1 MSSHNL
7 DPVSQQSTSQD
18 TAAGVRAKPPEPTAY
33 ASSQPPRGLL
43 AAALSVCIAGLL
55 VSAYLTYEHFT
66 ASSTLA
72 CPNTGTI
79 NCAKVTTS
87 EYSRLA
93 GIPIAVLGLLFFA
106 GMTLLCTPPLW
117 RQRTPWPGRARLA
130 AATTGLLF
138 VFYLVWAELFRINA
152 ICLWCTVVHAL
163 TLALF
168 AVLAVVQALA
178 PTAVDG
184 GAGR

>member
-1 MSSHNL
+1 MSM
-7 DPVSQQSTSQD
+7 
-18 TAAGVRAKPPEPTAY
+18 
-33 ASSQPPRGLL
+33 QPPRWLL
-43 AAALSVCIAGLL
+43 VAALSVCIAGLL

-72 CPNTGTI
+72 CPDTGAI

-93 GIPIAVLGLLFFA
+93 GIPVAVLGLLFFA
-106 GMTLLCTPPLW
+106 GMTLLCAPPLW
-117 RQRTPWPGRARLA
+117 RPRSPWPGRARLA
-130 AATTGLLF
+130 AATVGLLF

-163 TLALF
+163 TLVLF
-168 AVLAVVQALA
+168 AVVAVVQALA

-184 GAGR
+184 RIGAGR

>member
-1 MSSHNL
+1 
-7 DPVSQQSTSQD
+7 VST
-18 TAAGVRAKPPEPTAY
+18 
-33 ASSQPPRGLL
+33 QPPRGLQV
-43 AAALSVCIAGLL
+43 APLSLCIAGLL
-55 VSAYLTYEHFT
+55 VSAYLTYENFT
-66 ASSTLA
+66 ASTTLA
-72 CPNTGTI
+72 CPDTGAI

-87 EYSRLA
+87 DYSRLA
-93 GIPIAVLGLLFFA
+93 GIPVALLGLLFFA

-117 RQRTPWPGRARLA
+117 RQRSPWPGRARLA
-130 AATTGLLF
+130 AVTVGLLF

-163 TLALF
+163 TLLLF

-178 PTAVDG
+178 PTAVDQRI

>member
-1 MSSHNL
+1 
-7 DPVSQQSTSQD
+7 VST
-18 TAAGVRAKPPEPTAY
+18 
-33 ASSQPPRGLL
+33 QPPRGLQV
-43 AAALSVCIAGLL
+43 AALSICVAGLL

-72 CPNTGTI
+72 CPNTGAI

-93 GIPIAVLGLLFFA
+93 GIPVAVLGLLFFA
-106 GMTLLCTPPLW
+106 GMTLLCVPPLW
-117 RQRTPWPGRARLA
+117 RSRSQWPGRARLA
-130 AATTGLLF
+130 AASVGLLF

-163 TLALF
+163 TLVLF
-168 AVLAVVQALA
+168 AVVAVVQALT

-184 GAGR
+184 RIGAGR

>member
-1 MSSHNL
+1 VSSHNL

-130 AATTGLLF
+130 AATLGLLF

>member
-1 MSSHNL
+1 M
-7 DPVSQQSTSQD
+7 
-18 TAAGVRAKPPEPTAY
+18 
-33 ASSQPPRGLL
+33 QPPRWLL
-43 AAALSVCIAGLL
+43 VAALSICIAGLL

-72 CPNTGTI
+72 CPDTGAI

-93 GIPIAVLGLLFFA
+93 GIPVALLGLLFFA
-106 GMTLLCTPPLW
+106 GMTLLCVPPLW
-117 RQRTPWPGRARLA
+117 RARSPWLGRARLA
-130 AATTGLLF
+130 AATVGLLF

-163 TLALF
+163 TLVLF
-168 AVLAVVQALA
+168 AVVAVVQALA
-178 PTAVDG
+178 PTAVDERI

>member
-1 MSSHNL
+1 VSSHNL
-7 DPVSQQSTSQD
+7 DPLPQQGMPQDNTDAGRQFKRPKPGAHASSQQS
-18 TAAGVRAKPPEPTAY
+18 
-33 ASSQPPRGLL
+33 RGLL
-43 AAALSVCIAGLL
+43 VAALSMCIAGLL

-72 CPNTGTI
+72 CPDTGAI

-87 EYSRLA
+87 DYSSLA
-93 GIPIAVLGLLFFA
+93 GIPVAVLGLLFFA
-106 GMTLLCTPPLW
+106 GMTLLCTPQLW
-117 RQRTPWPGRARLA
+117 RHRAPWPGRARLA
-130 AATTGLLF
+130 ASTVGLLF

-168 AVLAVVQALA
+168 AVLAVDQALA
-178 PTAVDG
+178 PTAVDS
-184 GAGR
+184 A